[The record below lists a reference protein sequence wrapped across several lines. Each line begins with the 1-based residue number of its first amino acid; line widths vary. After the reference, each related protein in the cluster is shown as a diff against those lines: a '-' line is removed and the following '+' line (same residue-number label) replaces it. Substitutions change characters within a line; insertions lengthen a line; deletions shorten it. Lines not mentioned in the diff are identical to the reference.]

1 MDWVVR
7 GMGLF
12 YIVGG
17 ALLVRAMAVDA
28 MAGRLEQL
36 VYGQKLADR
45 LRHYWLRVGAALTVA
60 SGIAMVLLSP
70 LMVPIMIANAVVQG
84 SWLVFASRYFPS
96 EDEDDALGRNQT
108 INAFLTFVAVT
119 VLVIILVKTG
129 YVIDHGGPV
138 TSKWQPVGTWLP
150 VIGGIG
156 VFIAML
162 VA

>member
-7 GMGLF
+7 AMGLF
-12 YIVGG
+12 YIIGG
-17 ALLVRAMAVDA
+17 AFLVRAMAVDA
-28 MAGRLEQL
+28 MASTLEQM

-45 LRHYWLRVGAALTVA
+45 VRHYWLRLGAALTVA

-70 LMVPIMIANAVVQG
+70 LMVPIMMANVVVQG
-84 SWLVFASRYFPS
+84 GWLAFAARYFPPR
-96 EDEDDALGRNQT
+96 DEDDALGRSRT
-108 INAFLTFVAVT
+108 INAFLTFTAVT
-119 VLVIILVKTG
+119 VLVAVLVKTG

-150 VIGGIG
+150 VVGGIG